1 MTLIYVKHNNPVY
14 VTPLSDTNFYESQHS
29 GNAETVYV
37 FISLMFLYFVSRNLL
52 SVLEL
57 LATLGTGVL

>member
-14 VTPLSDTNFYESQHS
+14 VAPLSDTNFYGSQHS

-37 FISLMFLYFVSRNLL
+37 IISLMFLCFVSRNLL

>member
-1 MTLIYVKHNNPVY
+1 M
-14 VTPLSDTNFYESQHS
+14 PLSDTNLYGSQHS

-37 FISLMFLYFVSRNLL
+37 IISLMFLCFVSRNLL

-57 LATLGTGVL
+57 LATCGTGVL